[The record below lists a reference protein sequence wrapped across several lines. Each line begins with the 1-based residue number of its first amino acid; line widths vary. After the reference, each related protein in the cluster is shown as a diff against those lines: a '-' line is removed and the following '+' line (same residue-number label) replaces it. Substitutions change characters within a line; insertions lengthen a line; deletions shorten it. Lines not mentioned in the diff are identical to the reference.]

1 MPLDELL
8 FGSPPNAKTI
18 ADEVLM
24 AIAAEKKEKAKAQHK
39 KEMKWCGCRPSDPP
53 EDAQRC
59 SVENDLR
66 KDFDFR
72 NNWDILSHYF

>member
-1 MPLDELL
+1 MMWL
-8 FGSPPNAKTI
+8 
-18 ADEVLM
+18 
-24 AIAAEKKEKAKAQHK
+24 
-39 KEMKWCGCRPSDPP
+39 PSIDPP

-72 NNWDILSHYF
+72 NNWDYFVSLFLSSHKARGFPPAQSWIS